1 MIYYRHQT
9 PNEKHN
15 ANLREMQT
23 SSNMTLLYFLDGVF
37 FSIHDQNPIQ
47 ALAGTKSQ
55 MWNTKT
61 EVYNLP
67 RKTVKTSL
75 VDVTCI

>member
-9 PNEKHN
+9 PNEKRN

-37 FSIHDQNPIQ
+37 FIHNQNPIQ
-47 ALAGTKSQ
+47 APAGTKSR
-55 MWNTKT
+55 MWRK
-61 EVYNLP
+61 
-67 RKTVKTSL
+67 KTVS
-75 VDVTCI
+75 CNRFASFSF